1 VPSHPFSSRRIFNVT
16 LVLSAGPVVGMR
28 SGLVVLNQPF
38 RLQAIKDALRLLRL
52 HAQLESY
59 LLDWREDA
67 TICRSQT
74 PEID

>member
-1 VPSHPFSSRRIFNVT
+1 VTSHPFGGRRIFNVT

-38 RLQAIKDALRLLRL
+38 RLQAIKDALRLLRI

-59 LLDWREDA
+59 LFDWRKDA
-67 TICRSQT
+67 AIC
-74 PEID
+74 